1 MIITETENTLKIGN
15 ESIPFAV
22 KQGRPNR
29 VRLSFSEDNYLTV
42 ETGTGKLGSFE
53 REFLVSK
60 SGWILKGYQSRIDDY
75 EKKIRFLKGLGDS
88 VLLLGRETRVE
99 YEASEKTWFR
109 YKSPEPFSVFAPE
122 RYLKEHRQTLL
133 YHALRKFAEQYLP
146 QRLEHW
152 SQVTELEFNRVR
164 IKDLKS
170 KWGSCSS
177 RRNINLNWQLV
188 FLDENLIDYVLV
200 HELMHLREMNHS
212 PQFWKWVAR
221 FCPDYKVLRNQL
233 KEQQWLVGILK

>member
-1 MIITETENTLKIGN
+1 LIITETENTLKIGN
-15 ESIPFAV
+15 ASIPFAV

-29 VRLSFSEDNYLTV
+29 VRLSFSDDNYLTV

-60 SGWILKGYQSRIDDY
+60 SSWILRGYQSRIDDHQ
-75 EKKIRFLKGLGDS
+75 KKNEFLSGLEDS

-99 YEASEKTWFR
+99 YKAAEKTWFR
-109 YKSPEPFSVFAPE
+109 YKAPEPFSVFAPE
-122 RYLKEHRQTLL
+122 HYLQKHQQTLL

-152 SQVTELEFNRVR
+152 SEVTELGFNRVR

-212 PQFWKWVAR
+212 PQFWKWVAKY
-221 FCPDYKVLRNQL
+221 CPDYKKQRNQL